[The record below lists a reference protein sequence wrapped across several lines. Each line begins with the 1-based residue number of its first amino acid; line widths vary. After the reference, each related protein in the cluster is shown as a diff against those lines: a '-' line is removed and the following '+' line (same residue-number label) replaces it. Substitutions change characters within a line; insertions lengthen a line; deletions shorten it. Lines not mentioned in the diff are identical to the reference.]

1 MAACYL
7 DKEVTMK
14 IRRIG
19 VDKEAQG
26 DDFKEGEVYIPDI
39 DDGVSGLLTDDEL
52 PVKDGDKD
60 AADAKTGG

>member
-1 MAACYL
+1 
-7 DKEVTMK
+7 MK

-26 DDFKEGEVYIPDI
+26 DDFKEGEVYILPDI

-52 PVKDGDKD
+52 PEKDGDKD
-60 AADAKTGG
+60 AADAS

>member
-1 MAACYL
+1 ML
-7 DKEVTMK
+7 DLRL
-14 IRRIG
+14 RRIG

-26 DDFKEGEVYIPDI
+26 DDFVEGEVYIPDI

-60 AADAKTGG
+60 AADAS